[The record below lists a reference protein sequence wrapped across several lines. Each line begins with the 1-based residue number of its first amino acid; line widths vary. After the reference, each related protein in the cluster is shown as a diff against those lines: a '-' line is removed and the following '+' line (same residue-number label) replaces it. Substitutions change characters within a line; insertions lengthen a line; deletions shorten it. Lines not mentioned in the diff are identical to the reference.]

1 MSTETAPAA
10 AAATSAAAS
19 PYSRKNPF
27 PGRLLVN
34 RLLSL
39 QGSGKEIRH
48 LEISLEGSGLSYE
61 TGDSLGIYPDN
72 DPALVEETLKA
83 LDATGEETVPGSDG
97 QPAALRA
104 ALTRQYQ
111 ITQPGKQLLEA
122 IAARTEGNSVIK
134 ELLADP
140 LRKDDLSKYTYGMEV
155 IDFLLTHPSIRFTP
169 EEFVKLLRKLQPR
182 LYSISSSQR
191 VHKDSVHLTVA
202 AVRYESHGRKR
213 KGVAS
218 VFLSERAEGE
228 VPIPLFF
235 HSAKHFRLPEDGATP
250 VVMVGPGTGI
260 APFRAFLYE
269 RQGSGAAGKNW
280 LFFGDQRAAY
290 DYLYREEL
298 EGMKESGV
306 LTRLDLAFSR
316 DQAEKVYV
324 QQRMLENA
332 DELYKWLEEGAHF
345 YVCGDATRMA
355 KDVDAALHQI
365 VERSGGHT
373 PEEAAKYVEA
383 LKKAKR
389 YKRDVY

>member
-1 MSTETAPAA
+1 MSTETTTAAP
-10 AAATSAAAS
+10 AAS

-34 RLLSL
+34 RLLSRE
-39 QGSGKEIRH
+39 GSGKEIRH
-48 LEISLEGSGLSYE
+48 LEISLAGSGLAYE
-61 TGDSLGIYPDN
+61 TGDSLGVYPDN
-72 DPALVEETLKA
+72 DPALVDETLAA
-83 LDATGEETVPGSDG
+83 LGATGTETVPGNDG
-97 QPAALRA
+97 QPVPLREALLRH
-104 ALTRQYQ
+104 YQ

-140 LRKDDLSKYTYGMEV
+140 LRKDDLTKYTYGMEV

-191 VHKDSVHLTVA
+191 VHHDAVHLTVA
-202 AVRYESHGRKR
+202 AVRYESHGRQR

-218 VFLSERAEGE
+218 VFLSERVEDH
-228 VPIPLFF
+228 VPVPLFF
-235 HSAKHFRLPEDGATP
+235 HSAKHFRLPEDGSLP
-250 VVMVGPGTGI
+250 VIMVGPGTGI
-260 APFRAFLYE
+260 APFRAFLQE
-269 RQGSGAAGKNW
+269 RKATGAPGKNW
-280 LFFGDQRAAY
+280 LFFGDQKAEY

-298 EGMKESGV
+298 EEMRDSGV
-306 LTRLDLAFSR
+306 LTRLDTAFSR
-316 DQAEKVYV
+316 DQDAKIYV

-332 DELYKWLEEGAHF
+332 DEVYQWLEAGAYF
-345 YVCGDATRMA
+345 YVCGDASRMA
-355 KDVDAALHQI
+355 KDVDAALHRI
-365 VERSGGHT
+365 VETAGHKT
-373 PEEAAKYVEA
+373 PEEAALYIEA